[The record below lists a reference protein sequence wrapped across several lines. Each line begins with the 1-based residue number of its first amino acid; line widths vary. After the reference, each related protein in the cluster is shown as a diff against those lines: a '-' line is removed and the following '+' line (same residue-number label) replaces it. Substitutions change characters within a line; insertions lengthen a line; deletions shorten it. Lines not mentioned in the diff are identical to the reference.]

1 MGPRALVVAGLL
13 LLALAP
19 EADAAAP
26 CPIERLPDETLR
38 TGDDVVERYQELRR
52 LQFTPDLMGYRDGQ
66 ALAPPSPSER
76 RAIRRALRFR
86 RIFGLNETR
95 LLIRRLL
102 RDRSPAV
109 RRAESDW
116 GTPLTSVEERDFAFR
131 MRVES
136 STWAVHRYVE
146 LCAGRVS
153 GGIHLNQNAR
163 GGIHVVVSVV
173 AGRAHHVEAL
183 RDRYR
188 FRALLRVRVV
198 RFTERRLQALM
209 DRLNGD
215 VDEIERLG
223 VDVDSF
229 GLSITH
235 NRVFMEVEGLT
246 RRERRLLRRRYGPA
260 LVPYPARRAFPL

>member
-1 MGPRALVVAGLL
+1 MLAGVIAVAGVV
-13 LLALAP
+13 LALGP
-19 EADAAAP
+19 TFAAGAA
-26 CPIERLPDETLR
+26 CPVQRLPDEALQS
-38 TGDDVVERYQELRR
+38 GDEAVERYRELRR
-52 LQFTPDLMGYRDGQ
+52 LQFTPDLMGYRDGP
-66 ALAPPSPSER
+66 ALGPPSPSER

-131 MRVES
+131 MRLES
-136 STWAVHRYVE
+136 STLAVHDYVE

-153 GGIHLNQNAR
+153 GGIHLDQNAR
-163 GGIHVVVSVV
+163 GGIRVVVSVV
-173 AGRAHHVEAL
+173 DGRAHHEEAL

-198 RFTERRLQALM
+198 RFTERRLKALM

-215 VDEIERLG
+215 VDELERLG

-235 NRVFMEVEGLT
+235 NRVFMEVGGLT
-246 RRERRLLRRRYGPA
+246 RRERHLLRRRYGPA
-260 LVPYPARRAFPL
+260 LVPYPARRAFPR

>member
-1 MGPRALVVAGLL
+1 VLL
-13 LLALAP
+13 LVASPA
-19 EADAAAP
+19 AAAP
-26 CPIERLPDETLR
+26 CPVEPLPEEVLR
-38 TGDDVVERYQELRR
+38 SGDDAVERYRELRR
-52 LQFTPDLMGYRDGQ
+52 LQFTPDLMGYRDGP
-66 ALAPPSPSER
+66 ALGPPSRRER
-76 RAIRRALRFR
+76 RAIRHALRFR
-86 RIFGLNETR
+86 RSFGLNTSR

-109 RRAESDW
+109 QRWAGEL
-116 GTPLTSVEERDFAFR
+116 GTPLAAPERSDFRFR
-131 MRVES
+131 TRVES
-136 STWAVHRYVE
+136 GTRAVDRYVD

-153 GGIHLNQNAR
+153 GGIHIDQR
-163 GGIHVVVSVV
+163 HPRGIHVVVSVV
-173 AGRAHHVEAL
+173 AGRARHLKAL
-183 RDRYR
+183 SSRYR
-188 FRALLRVRVV
+188 FRALLRVRLV
-198 RFTERRLQALM
+198 RFTERHLQALM

-215 VDEIERLG
+215 VDEFERLG